1 MNIIDAPGGK
11 KSRLH
16 LSSTCL
22 EMAID
27 LSGGNPGAL
36 NVLMQSLGRY
46 EEIDPDDFA
55 GRLGLFLHL
64 DSMEIYDEKIWMFY
78 KDLCSEDL
86 SKMAAVARAW
96 QLGIISLD
104 LVNQGIDK
112 PWSFDWT
119 ILDQVLE
126 RLPNFCLD
134 T

>member
-1 MNIIDAPGGK
+1 MTIDAPGGK

-36 NVLMQSLGRY
+36 NVLMQSLGRH

-64 DSMEIYDEKIWMFY
+64 DSMGIYDERIWMFF
-78 KDLCSEDL
+78 KDLCGEDL

-112 PWSFDWT
+112 PWAFDWT

-126 RLPNFCLD
+126 RLPNFRLD